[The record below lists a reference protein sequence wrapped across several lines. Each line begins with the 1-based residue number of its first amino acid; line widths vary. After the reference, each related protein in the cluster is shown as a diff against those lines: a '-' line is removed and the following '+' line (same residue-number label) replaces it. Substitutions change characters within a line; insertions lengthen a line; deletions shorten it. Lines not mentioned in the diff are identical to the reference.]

1 MKATTTIAATIL
13 TGAFLCGVAVPSAMA
28 APAPVDRSTTKVA
41 DAAPVSQL
49 AAADEDEPANC
60 SKSRKRLWVESEG
73 WIVRRVT
80 ICR

>member
-1 MKATTTIAATIL
+1 MKGTTTIAATVL
-13 TGAFLCGVAVPSAMA
+13 AGAILCGLAMPGAMA
-28 APAPVDRSTTKVA
+28 APAPVDRTTTKIA
-41 DAAPVSQL
+41 DAAPTSQTV
-49 AAADEDEPANC
+49 AAEEDEPVNC